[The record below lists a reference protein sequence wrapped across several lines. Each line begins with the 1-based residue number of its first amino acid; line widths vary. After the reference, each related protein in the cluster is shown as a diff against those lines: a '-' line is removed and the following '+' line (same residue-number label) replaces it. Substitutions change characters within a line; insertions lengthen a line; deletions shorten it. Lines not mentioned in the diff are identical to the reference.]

1 MPANSV
7 PLLKPPVWTWEV
19 PTYLFVGGVAGI
31 SAVIAL
37 IAEMVGGNVQ
47 LARDARY
54 VALAGGLISPL
65 LLIAD
70 LGRPQRFLY
79 MLRVF
84 KVQSAMSVGAWTL
97 MVFGGAVAAS
107 IVIRALVPVDVDSPS
122 LLAMLIPVC
131 DFIAALTGLVLVTYT
146 GVLLGATAIPIW
158 AANARILPWLFT
170 ATSLGAAASLLELI
184 GHRIGPLH
192 SLAILAAAVEILVG
206 LRITGFTKRSAL
218 LRASELSAGAVP
230 LGLRLIAPWWP
241 PARTLAGIRAIAGAA
256 LSRVA
261 WIYAG
266 RASADASHG

>member
-1 MPANSV
+1 MSANSV

-37 IAEMVGGNVQ
+37 IAGMVGGNVQ

-54 VALAGGLISPL
+54 VAFAGGLISPL

-97 MVFGGAVAAS
+97 VVFGGAVTAS
-107 IVIRALVPVDVDSPS
+107 IVIRALPVDVDSPS
-122 LLAMLIPVC
+122 LLATLIPVC
-131 DFIAALTGLVLVTYT
+131 DFLAALTGLVLVTYT

-192 SLAILAAAVEILVG
+192 SLAILAAAVEVLVS

-230 LGLRLIAPWWP
+230 LALRLIAPWWP
-241 PARTLAGIRAIAGAA
+241 PARTLAGVLAIAGAA

-266 RASADASHG
+266 RASAAASHG